1 MVNNVGTTEI
11 ALSTT
16 IGGITNVLQA
26 DITVISGE
34 LEQGFLLFGSNGAIG
49 VITEFTD
56 ADDFVL
62 KTYATSDVVK
72 SAIST
77 TATAKDLA
85 KDKTAYVKSGRIKGT
100 IQTLESGH
108 QWPLSYYGYT
118 KDVYSDEIAIIGTSS
133 YQDLLFRAKSRM
145 NVGMTSAQ
153 LATVVNRCI
162 KNVYTRKY

>member
-34 LEQGFLLFGSNGAIG
+34 LEQGFLLFGSNGAVG

-77 TATAKDLA
+77 TATASDIA
-85 KDKTAYVKSGRIKGT
+85 KDKTAYVKSGRITGT
-100 IQTLESGH
+100 VRAFSSSES
-108 QWPLSYYGYT
+108 WPAGYYMLSKSSNSIRVYGKPAADALYRAGSRVYV
-118 KDVYSDEIAIIGTSS
+118 DVSNANLVTAINQRYSG
-133 YQDLLFRAKSRM
+133 
-145 NVGMTSAQ
+145 
-153 LATVVNRCI
+153 VN
-162 KNVYTRKY
+162 TRKY